1 MECDGVT
8 LLIYIVKTTNFDKF
22 KCSLVLLMM
31 ILWFTNYI
39 YILLASNYIQN
50 CTKSNKKLKS
60 CFEFSEGV
68 PATVQWTTMCNASD
82 ILAMKNRFYTIIIEK
97 KVGGQVGN

>member
-8 LLIYIVKTTNFDKF
+8 LLTYIVKTTNFDKF
-22 KCSLVLLMM
+22 QCSLVLLMM
-31 ILWFTNYI
+31 IFLFTNYI

-68 PATVQWTTMCNASD
+68 PATVHGQYGNLEYEDLSHSFQFCVIDDS
-82 ILAMKNRFYTIIIEK
+82 KN
-97 KVGGQVGN
+97 